1 MKIGQNLLTKMQ
13 HVQFTDRLKVLNKTA
28 RDKKKKKKSNG
39 TKEKIFRESRADK
52 QFMNFFFF

>member
-28 RDKKKKKKSNG
+28 RDKKKKKSNG